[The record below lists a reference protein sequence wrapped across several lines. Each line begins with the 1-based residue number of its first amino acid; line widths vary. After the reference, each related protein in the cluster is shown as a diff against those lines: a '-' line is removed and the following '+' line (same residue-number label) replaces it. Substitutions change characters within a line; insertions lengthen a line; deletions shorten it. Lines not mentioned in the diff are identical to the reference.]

1 MLKKILAVLAVAIV
15 GVLGFAATRP
25 DSFTV
30 QRSALVKAPPAKLY
44 PLISDLKAFNT
55 WNPFAAQDPTSK
67 ITYAGATS
75 GKGAAY
81 TWQGSKSGE
90 GRMELT
96 DAQEGSKVTYKL
108 DFTKPMEAH
117 NVVEFSLVPQ
127 GDTTNVTWAM
137 RGPMPFISKVMTLLF
152 FDMDKTVGGEFEKGL
167 ASLKVLA
174 ER

>member
-1 MLKKILAVLAVAIV
+1 MFRKILAALVVVIV
-15 GVLGFAATRP
+15 GILGYAANKP
-25 DSFTV
+25 DTFTV
-30 QRSALVKAPPAKLY
+30 QRSTLVKAPPSKVY
-44 PLISDLKAFNT
+44 PLVSDLKAFNT

-81 TWQGSKSGE
+81 TWQGGKSGE

-108 DFTKPMEAH
+108 DFTQPMEAH
-117 NVVEFSLVPQ
+117 NFVEFSLAPQ
-127 GDTTNVTWAM
+127 ADGTNVTWAM
-137 RGPMPFISKVMTLLF
+137 RGPMPFVNKVMTIF
-152 FDMDKTVGGEFEKGL
+152 FDMDKAVGGEFEKGL
-167 ASLKVLA
+167 ASLRALS

>member
-1 MLKKILAVLAVAIV
+1 MLKKILALLAVAIV
-15 GVLGFAATRP
+15 AVLGFAATRP

-30 QRSALVKAPPAKLY
+30 QRSTLVKASPAKLY

-55 WNPFAAQDPTSK
+55 WNPFSAADPTSK
-67 ITYAGATS
+67 ITYAGATT

-81 TWQGSKSGE
+81 TWQGGESGE

-108 DFTKPMEAH
+108 DFTKPMQAQ
-117 NVVEFSLVPQ
+117 NVVEFSLEPQ
-127 GDTTNVTWAM
+127 GDATNVTWAM
-137 RGPMPFISKVMTLLF
+137 RGPMPFVSKVMTLF
-152 FDMDKTVGGEFEKGL
+152 FDMDTMVGGEFEKGL
-167 ASLKVLA
+167 VSLKALA